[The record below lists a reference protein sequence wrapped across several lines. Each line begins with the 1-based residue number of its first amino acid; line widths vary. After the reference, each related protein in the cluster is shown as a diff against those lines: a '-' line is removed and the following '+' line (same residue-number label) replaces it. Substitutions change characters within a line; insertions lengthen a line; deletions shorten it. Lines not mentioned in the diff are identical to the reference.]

1 MIVGADGHVGGSQTP
16 GGDSGCLLP
25 PLSPY
30 YATVVQ
36 VQVVDDGPP
45 PRVVPACPIR
55 L

>member
-1 MIVGADGHVGGSQTP
+1 MIGGAGGRGSGSPAT

-36 VQVVDDGPP
+36 VSVVVAT
-45 PRVVPACPIR
+45 RR
-55 L
+55 